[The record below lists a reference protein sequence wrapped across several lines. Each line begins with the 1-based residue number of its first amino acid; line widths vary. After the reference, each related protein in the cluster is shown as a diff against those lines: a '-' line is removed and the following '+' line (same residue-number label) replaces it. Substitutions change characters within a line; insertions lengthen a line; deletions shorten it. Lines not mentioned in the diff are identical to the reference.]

1 MSVALTRTAT
11 TRPPVKV
18 KVIGGGFAGCEATYQ
33 LAKRG
38 VDVTLCEMKPQKKSP
53 AHHLDT
59 LCEVVC
65 SNSFKS
71 MDEHTSSGLL
81 KAEMELLDS
90 LVLRVAKKCA
100 VPAGNAL
107 AVDRYKF
114 SEMIT
119 GELHKFSNVTVV
131 SQVVDN
137 LSTDGFDAVIVATG
151 PLTDDSLIPA
161 FKNLFGEEFLYFFDA
176 VAPIV
181 TAESI
186 DYDSAFVA
194 SRYNKGDADYLN
206 CPMDKQEYLEFYSN
220 LVSAETVELKDFEN
234 NVFEGCMPI
243 EVMAKRGE
251 DTMRFG
257 PLKPVGLFDSRKSE
271 KPYAVLQLRKENKQG
286 TLYNLVGFQTNLK
299 FGEQK
304 RVFSLI
310 PALKDAEFVRYG
322 VMHRNTYMNAPKF
335 LNKYFQLKSNPK
347 LFFAGQLTGVE
358 GYVESTLSGL
368 VAGIEAYRLI
378 SGLQPLDFG
387 GKTITG
393 ALCNHVSTEFGT
405 YSPMNCNFGILEPL
419 SERTHKSDRK
429 AKYAERAIA
438 EMKTIITSL

>member
-1 MSVALTRTAT
+1 M
-11 TRPPVKV
+11 KV
-18 KVIGGGFAGCEATYQ
+18 KVIGGGFAGCEAAYQ
-33 LAKRG
+33 LCKRG
-38 VDVTLCEMKPQKKSP
+38 ADVTIFEMKPQKKSP

-71 MDEHTSSGLL
+71 TDVNTSSGLL
-81 KAEMELLDS
+81 KEEMALLDS
-90 LVLRVAKKCA
+90 LVLRVAKSCA

-114 SEMIT
+114 SEAVT
-119 GELHKFSNVTVV
+119 SELLKFPNVKIVN
-131 SQVVDN
+131 QVVDD
-137 LSTDGFDAVIVATG
+137 LSTDGYDCVIVATG
-151 PLTDDSLIPA
+151 PLTDESLIPA
-161 FKNLFGEEFLYFFDA
+161 FRNLFGDEFLYFFDA

-186 DYDSAFVA
+186 DYDSAFIA

-206 CPMDKQEYLEFYSN
+206 CPMDKQEYLEFYSQ
-220 LVSAETVELKDFEN
+220 LVSAETVVLRDFEN

-257 PLKPVGLFDSRKSE
+257 PLKPVGLFDSRKTE
-271 KPYAVLQLRKENKQG
+271 KPYAVLQLRKENAQG

-322 VMHRNTYMNAPKF
+322 VMHRNTYINAPKF

-358 GYVESTLSGL
+358 GYMESTVSGL
-368 VAGIEAYRLI
+368 VAGLQAYRI
-378 SGLQPLDFG
+378 CNGLSPLDFG
-387 GKTITG
+387 SKTITG
-393 ALCNHVSTEFGT
+393 ALCNHVSTEFGN
-405 YSPMNCNFGILEPL
+405 YSPMNSNFGILEPL
-419 SERTHKSDRK
+419 TERVHKSDRK
-429 AKYAERAIA
+429 AAYAKRALD
-438 EMKTIITSL
+438 EMKLILQSL